1 MRNTT
6 WKRIGL
12 MAVLTLLFFVRPTTD
27 ASARRMSPVS
37 PSQGEPSFL
46 YALQDDERY
55 RQWVDSVMHTLSLKE
70 RIGQLFV
77 YTIAPTQTKANV
89 ELLRKVV
96 KHYKVGGLLFS
107 AGSVPSQVALTN
119 LAQEWADVPLMITL
133 DGEWGLAMRL
143 KDTPE
148 FPRNMVLGCVR
159 NDSLLYE

>member
-96 KHYKVGGLLFS
+96 KHTRWAACSSRPEACPVRW
-107 AGSVPSQVALTN
+107 PSPT
-119 LAQEWADVPLMITL
+119 W
-133 DGEWGLAMRL
+133 
-143 KDTPE
+143 
-148 FPRNMVLGCVR
+148 PRNGPT
-159 NDSLLYE
+159 SP